1 MIQALVTPAGRA
13 GWHHQPPG
21 GLWIL
26 MRLIEAWNRRPQDN
40 LSSVS
45 SPGTVTR
52 LSGTARRRL
61 PSVAAAGL
69 WPVPWEPSLQW
80 ELKWELKSVSRTRST
95 PLFRVVRNL
104 PMT

>member
-1 MIQALVTPAGRA
+1 
-13 GWHHQPPG
+13 
-21 GLWIL
+21 

-69 WPVPWEPSLQW
+69 WPVPWKPSPQW
-80 ELKWELKSVSRTRST
+80 ELKGAEERLPDSFHAARSSCSKFAHYLESRYGIE
-95 PLFRVVRNL
+95 P
-104 PMT
+104 